1 MTRTTTD
8 QLPARAAEIAA
19 TPPGSDPAV
28 GGRRRSAGGIVPVLA
43 FAGIVVAVMQTLLV
57 PVIKDLPLL
66 LNTAPSNATWVMTA
80 TLLAGAVSTPIMG
93 RLGDL
98 YGKRRMLLTSLAVMV
113 VGSLVCGFTSDLVT
127 MIVGRALQGFAMGAI
142 PLGIGIMRDELPRER
157 LGSAMGLMSSSIGV
171 GGGLALPAAALVAQH
186 ADWHTLFFGAAGL
199 GVLSMVL
206 TLLVVPEAAVRAQGR
221 FDVAGA
227 LGLSA
232 GLVALLLPLTKGS
245 DWGWGSPTT
254 LILFGVAVVI
264 LVLWGAMEL
273 RLADPLVDLRTTA
286 RREVL
291 LTNLAS
297 ITVGVAFYAISL
309 VLPQLLQLPT
319 STGYGLGQSMV
330 VAGLCMAPL
339 GLTMMFVAPLY
350 ARIAARRGPK
360 VSLLLGMLVIA
371 LGYGAGIGLMNAPWQ
386 TVIIA
391 VVVGAG
397 IGLAY
402 SSLPA
407 LIIGAVD
414 ASETG
419 AANGLNTLMRS
430 IGTSVSSAVIGMV
443 LADMS
448 QKTGPVTVPTMA
460 GFRVSFLIATAAV
473 LVGVAL
479 ACFLPSQRKAS
490 RPTLLAQSTDGA
502 ADAVDADGT
511 RGAARP
517 PAMPAAPLT
526 ATPPVHA
533 APAAADDAAESA
545 VPAEAV
551 EPAAPAKA
559 AEPAAP
565 AKAVEPMDA
574 GSAVGLTAA
583 EGQPAPLVKSAPS
596 WARPVTEPDEVRTP
610 PSSGATAASAD
621 PAGFRGRVADT
632 SGGPVPGASI
642 TLIDRQGRQAGI
654 ATADADGHFA
664 VDAPTAG
671 TYVLTGAAPGHTPH
685 AASATYRG
693 EGAATR
699 VDLVLAGT
707 GRLGGTLLGGTEGT
721 PLAGGSIVVTDAE
734 GAVVART
741 ASGAEGSWD
750 VAPLPPGHYTLV
762 LSAAGHQ
769 PQARAVDLSGSAPE
783 RQDAR
788 LKPAAT
794 VRGTVRGPNGR
805 PLAEAAVTLVED
817 DAIAG
822 HTVTGPDGA
831 FAFSGMSGAH
841 YTLTAAGYPPHAVPI
856 SLTAGAHETLDLDL
870 SQPPTAGG

>member
-1 MTRTTTD
+1 MNRTTTD
-8 QLPARAAEIAA
+8 QLPGRAVG
-19 TPPGSDPAV
+19 TPAVPPAPDPAV
-28 GGRRRSAGGIVPVLA
+28 GGRRRTSGGIVPVLA
-43 FAGIVVAVMQTLLV
+43 FSGIVVAVMQTLLV
-57 PVIKDLPLL
+57 PVIKDLPVL

-98 YGKRRMLLTSLAVMV
+98 YGKRRMLLSSLAVMV
-113 VGSLVCGFTSDLVT
+113 VGSLICGFTSDLVT
-127 MIVGRALQGFAMGAI
+127 MIVGRSLQGFAMGAI

-171 GGGLALPAAALVAQH
+171 GGGLALPVAALVAQH

-199 GVLSMVL
+199 GVLSMLL
-206 TLLVVPEAAVRAQGR
+206 TLLVVPETAVRAQGR

-227 LGLSA
+227 IGLSA

-254 LILFGVAVVI
+254 LILFGVAALV
-264 LVLWGAMEL
+264 LVLWGVMEL
-273 RLADPLVDLRTTA
+273 RLSDPLVDLRTTA

-371 LGYGAGIGLMNAPWQ
+371 IGYGAGIGLMDAAWQ

-443 LADMS
+443 LAHMS
-448 QKTGPVTVPTMA
+448 KSVGPVTVPTMA

-473 LVGVAL
+473 LIGVAL
-479 ACFLPSQRKAS
+479 ASFLPSQRKAS
-490 RPTLLAQSTDGA
+490 RPTLVAQSTDDEA
-502 ADAVDADGT
+502 ADAADT
-511 RGAARP
+511 DGAQGAEGR
-517 PAMPAAPLT
+517 AAKPAAPIV
-526 ATPPVHA
+526 ATPPA
-533 APAAADDAAESA
+533 PADPAAAAEAYEPAESA
-545 VPAEAV
+545 GQLTS
-551 EPAAPAKA
+551 
-559 AEPAAP
+559 
-565 AKAVEPMDA
+565 PMK
-574 GSAVGLTAA
+574 
-583 EGQPAPLVKSAPS
+583 PAPS
-596 WARPVTEPDEVRTP
+596 WAQPAAERHAALARPVLA
-610 PSSGATAASAD
+610 ATATGSDA
-621 PAGFRGRVADT
+621 AGFRGRVVDS
-632 SGGPVPGASI
+632 SGSPVPGASI
-642 TLIDRQGRQAGI
+642 TLIDRQGRQAGVT
-654 ATADADGHFA
+654 TADADGHYA
-664 VDAPTAG
+664 LDAPSAG

-685 AASATYRG
+685 AASATYHG
-693 EGAATR
+693 KGASTR
-699 VDLVLAGT
+699 VDLILAPT
-707 GRLGGTLLGGTEGT
+707 GRLAGTLLGGTEGT

-741 ASGAEGSWD
+741 TSGAEGSWD
-750 VAPLPPGHYTLV
+750 VPRLRPGHYTLV

-769 PQARAVDLSGSAPE
+769 PQARAMALSGGAPE

-788 LKPAAT
+788 LQPTAT
-794 VRGTVRGPNGR
+794 VRGTVRGPDGR
-805 PLAEAAVTLVED
+805 PLADAAVTLVED
-817 DAIAG
+817 GTVAG

-831 FAFSGMSGAH
+831 FAFSDLSGPH
-841 YTLTAAGYPPHAVPI
+841 YTLTAAGYPPNAAPI
-856 SLTAGAHETLDLDL
+856 SLTAGAGETLDLDL
-870 SQPPTAGG
+870 AQRPTAAG